1 MVLRCRCGGSVIHA
15 DAEAVCVKCG
25 MVQAQEVHI
34 VESKSILGLGGW
46 RIRDMGS
53 MISLPTARARRDI
66 EAICSKC
73 GAPDVVYRRA
83 LSIYNSALGYG
94 LQRGCHHAT
103 FAAAIV
109 SLACRMEMVP
119 RTTKSICEAALVKP
133 CSMHRAYN
141 TIAIGLSLDIPPPD
155 PASFISGMGSACDLP
170 VPVLRQAAELLRRV
184 QPQMSGKDPATLAAA
199 ALYIVCVSQ
208 KNGVTQQQIADAA
221 SVSTVSM
228 RLRRQDIE
236 RALD

>member
-1 MVLRCRCGGSVIHA
+1 MDTDV
-15 DAEAVCVKCG
+15 VCIKCG
-25 MVQAQEVHI
+25 MVQAVDT
-34 VESKSILGLGGW
+34 VESPRLGCW
-46 RIRDMGS
+46 HIRDMAR

-83 LSIYNSALGYG
+83 LSIYNSALGHG

-103 FAAAIV
+103 FAAAVV

-119 RTTKSICEAALVKP
+119 RTTKSICKAALVKP

-141 TIAIGLSLDIPPPD
+141 TIAAGLSLNIPPPD
-155 PASFISGMGSACDLP
+155 PSSFISGMGSACNLP
-170 VPVLRQAAELLRRV
+170 VPVLRQAAELLRSV

-199 ALYIVCVSQ
+199 ALYIVCTSQ
-208 KNGVTQQQIADAA
+208 KTGVTQQQIADAA

-236 RALD
+236 AALN